1 MTHLAKLTFK
11 TVDRSMKRDP
21 IIARRDKLVAGL
33 KEQKLVHAAALKKED
48 HRVERDK
55 WMTNDMGERVLVKTH
70 RRIRPW
76 FFEQDGGWYVQCR
89 YGARVIA
96 ADGTN
101 NAVLVKTLADVAGV
115 LDAFLNAAAAGELD
129 AAITTSGRAST
140 THSNQGR
147 LKRLPMPDANTA
159 LIAALNDQVRQTFK
173 ECRVD
178 HHSRRSGVEKMCP
191 TYWIRCAVFDAFTP
205 DNDPYGEHDFGAI
218 RYQGTTILLED

>member
-1 MTHLAKLTFK
+1 MTHLAKLTSK

-101 NAVLVKTLADVAGV
+101 NAVFVKLLTDVATV
-115 LDAFLNAAAAGELD
+115 LDVFLNAATAGELD
-129 AAITTSGRAST
+129 AAIT
-140 THSNQGR
+140 R
-147 LKRLPMPDANTA
+147 LAERRPALKPGAAKAAANA
-159 LIAALNDQVRQTFK
+159 
-173 ECRVD
+173 
-178 HHSRRSGVEKMCP
+178 
-191 TYWIRCAVFDAFTP
+191 
-205 DNDPYGEHDFGAI
+205 
-218 RYQGTTILLED
+218 